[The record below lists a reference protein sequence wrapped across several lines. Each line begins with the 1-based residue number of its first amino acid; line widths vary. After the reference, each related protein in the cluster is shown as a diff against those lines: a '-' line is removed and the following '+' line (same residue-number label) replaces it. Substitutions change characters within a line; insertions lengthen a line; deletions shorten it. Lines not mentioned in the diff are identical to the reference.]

1 MNDTQQRNPLA
12 QRRGTEA
19 APPSTQIAQERP
31 YSSEIKTLLDRVLGP
46 L

>member
-1 MNDTQQRNPLA
+1 MNDTPQRKPLA

-19 APPSTQIAQERP
+19 VPTTQTAQERP